1 MPFISTKTTK
11 TLTKEMETRLK
22 EAYGKA
28 IELLP
33 GKTEKWLMLSFD
45 GGAHMAFHGDSESDM
60 AFITVSL
67 VGKAPCSAD
76 CRGRQS
82 LHQMRQTPP
91 RKRNVLCFAEIAAI
105 PWIPMPPYASAAA
118 VPRAQE

>member
-11 TLTKEMETRLK
+11 TLTKDTERALK

-45 GGAHMAFHGDSESDM
+45 GDAHMAFHGDMESDM
-60 AFITVSL
+60 AFLTVSL
-67 VGKAPCSAD
+67 VGSASNEAYD
-76 CRGRQS
+76 ALTVR
-82 LHQMRQTPP
+82 
-91 RKRNVLCFAEIAAI
+91 LCEIMYEI
-105 PWIPMPPYASAAA
+105 LGLPSDMVYVKYEEIDHWGFDKINF
-118 VPRAQE
+118 